1 MKLFYITLIFFI
13 NIISSNLIAQI
24 IVVVNVQTLIDQ
36 NSNYIDATKD
46 IERSQKKYLKIFEEK
61 EIELKKMLEEIEKSK
76 LILNENEINTKIEN
90 YNNQLNIF
98 SNDVDKFNFHYQN
111 QIIEMRETLLK
122 EIIILLENYAM
133 TNNIDIILDST
144 SYLVASNSIDI
155 TEDIKKQL
163 NNLKIVLKYEN
174 FEKN

>member
-1 MKLFYITLIFFI
+1 
-13 NIISSNLIAQI
+13 
-24 IVVVNVQTLIDQ
+24 
-36 NSNYIDATKD
+36 
-46 IERSQKKYLKIFEEK
+46 
-61 EIELKKMLEEIEKSK
+61 
-76 LILNENEINTKIEN
+76 
-90 YNNQLNIF
+90 
-98 SNDVDKFNFHYQN
+98 
-111 QIIEMRETLLK
+111 MRETLLK